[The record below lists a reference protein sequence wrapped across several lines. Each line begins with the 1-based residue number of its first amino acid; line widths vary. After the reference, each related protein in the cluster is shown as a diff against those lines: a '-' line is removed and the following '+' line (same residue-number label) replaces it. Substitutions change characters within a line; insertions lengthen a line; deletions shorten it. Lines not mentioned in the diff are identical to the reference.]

1 MSAIRTSLSILL
13 GAVLGFAA
21 VHAASPLASGTVSR
35 ADHAAAQKSAQ
46 DADIIR
52 SLLVGEFA
60 VQSGDSE
67 LAWKAFL
74 TAAQKGRSAEAAGR
88 AFDIAQ
94 EADNEEAA
102 DQALKVW
109 TELDPNNRQ
118 VRLIKAE
125 ELFSQGK
132 YDEAGELVKGLV
144 QAARDPAGALDELG
158 GMQQVAPAKDLFYH
172 AFVKAAVDL
181 KEDARAQLVLSELA
195 NRARMTPQAAMHA
208 SKAMDLA
215 PDSPHV
221 LMKGIDAEFQ
231 NDPKKAMKRLEDY
244 LTRHPDSFELRLA
257 YAKSLLRTG
266 NGKKLDE
273 QLKRLEEGRRD
284 DAHSMMLLGMIAEE
298 ARLYERAELYYKRYL
313 VLLSKAEKTA
323 LLPDTAYVRLGMVKL
338 AQGHRELAVEWLDK
352 VEEGDKYQAARI
364 KQVEIL
370 AELRRVDDACRVL
383 SNIRARDAKQK
394 SSFLRS
400 CAGLLL
406 NSGRKN
412 ETIDVLLKAIEATP
426 NDVELIYQTAMT
438 AHQAERFADSEKL
451 LKRFI
456 KLAPDNPNGYN
467 SLGYMWLERNEHLP
481 QAEELI
487 EKAMKLTDGK
497 DPYVTDSL
505 GWLRYRQGNLE
516 EAEKLLAKAQ
526 NLEPAD
532 TEIALHLAEVLYV
545 RGKNKEARAVISSI
559 LEGEPKN
566 AKALQLR
573 QKFEGTKPAAPS
585 KAKAH

>member
-13 GAVLGFAA
+13 GAFLGLAA
-21 VHAASPLASGTVSR
+21 VHAASPLASDTVSR
-35 ADHAAAQKSAQ
+35 ADRAAAQKSAQ

-132 YDEAGELVKGLV
+132 YDEAGELAKGLV

-273 QLKRLEEGRRD
+273 QLKRLEEGHRD

-338 AQGHRELAVEWLDK
+338 AQGDRKAAIEWLGR
-352 VEEGDKYQAARI
+352 VEGGDKYEAARI
-364 KQVEIL
+364 KQAELLAESGSVDGACKILRGIRTTDAKRKMSLDVACAELLLKTKQFTPALNVLIEALEAGPKNPELLYRTAIL
-370 AELRRVDDACRVL
+370 AVQQDRFKDAEKL
-383 SNIRARDAKQK
+383 
-394 SSFLRS
+394 F
-400 CAGLLL
+400 
-406 NSGRKN
+406 
-412 ETIDVLLKAIEATP
+412 
-426 NDVELIYQTAMT
+426 
-438 AHQAERFADSEKL
+438 ERFIAEN
-451 LKRFI
+451 
-456 KLAPDNPNGYN
+456 PDNPNGWN
-467 SLGYMWLERNEHLP
+467 SLGFLWVDRAMHLDKAERYLN
-481 QAEELI
+481 
-487 EKAMKLTDGK
+487 KAMELSGGK
-497 DPYVTDSL
+497 DAAITDS
-505 GWLRYRQGNLE
+505 G
-516 EAEKLLAKAQ
+516 LA
-526 NLEPAD
+526 
-532 TEIALHLAEVLYV
+532 AL
-545 RGKNKEARAVISSI
+545 SS
-559 LEGEPKN
+559 
-566 AKALQLR
+566 
-573 QKFEGTKPAAPS
+573 GTS
-585 KAKAH
+585 

>member
-13 GAVLGFAA
+13 GAFLGLAA
-21 VHAASPLASGTVSR
+21 VHAASPLASDTVSR

-231 NDPKKAMKRLEDY
+231 NDPKKVSATGVAQSVKIEKQHQTLE
-244 LTRHPDSFELRLA
+244 TVFEQVESQTGLLIMFSNNELNMNELGKDNIEQLA
-257 YAKSLLRTG
+257 QKGKDAWNQVLGKIEVEGGNLDQYRTFYSCLYRSLLFPRKFYELDANGQPIHYSPYNGQVLPGYMFTDTG
-266 NGKKLDE
+266 FWDTFRCLFPLLNLMYPSVNKEMQEGLINTY
-273 QLKRLEEGRRD
+273 LESGFFPEW
-284 DAHSMMLLGMIAEE
+284 AS
-298 ARLYERAELYYKRYL
+298 
-313 VLLSKAEKTA
+313 
-323 LLPDTAYVRLGMVKL
+323 P
-338 AQGHRELAVEWLDK
+338 GHRGCMVGNNSAS
-352 VEEGDKYQAARI
+352 
-364 KQVEIL
+364 IL
-370 AELRRVDDACRVL
+370 VDAYM
-383 SNIRARDAKQK
+383 KGP
-394 SSFLRS
+394 
-400 CAGLLL
+400 AGII
-406 NSGRKN
+406 N
-412 ETIDVLLKAIEATP
+412 EA
-426 NDVELIYQTAMT
+426 
-438 AHQAERFADSEKL
+438 
-451 LKRFI
+451 
-456 KLAPDNPNGYN
+456 
-467 SLGYMWLERNEHLP
+467 
-481 QAEELI
+481 
-487 EKAMKLTDGK
+487 
-497 DPYVTDSL
+497 
-505 GWLRYRQGNLE
+505 
-516 EAEKLLAKAQ
+516 
-526 NLEPAD
+526 
-532 TEIALHLAEVLYV
+532 V
-545 RGKNKEARAVISSI
+545 RG
-559 LEGEPKN
+559 
-566 AKALQLR
+566 
-573 QKFEGTKPAAPS
+573 
-585 KAKAH
+585 

>member
-338 AQGHRELAVEWLDK
+338 AQGDRKAAIEWLDR
-352 VEEGDKYQAARI
+352 VEAARI
-364 KQVEIL
+364 KQAELLAESGSVDGACKVLRGIRTTDAKRKMSLDVACAELLLKTKQFTPALDVLIEALEAGPKNPELLYRTAIL
-370 AELRRVDDACRVL
+370 AVQQDRFKDAEKL
-383 SNIRARDAKQK
+383 
-394 SSFLRS
+394 F
-400 CAGLLL
+400 
-406 NSGRKN
+406 
-412 ETIDVLLKAIEATP
+412 
-426 NDVELIYQTAMT
+426 
-438 AHQAERFADSEKL
+438 ERFIAEN
-451 LKRFI
+451 
-456 KLAPDNPNGYN
+456 PDNPNGWN
-467 SLGYMWLERNEHLP
+467 SLGFLWVDRAMHLDKAERYLN
-481 QAEELI
+481 
-487 EKAMKLTDGK
+487 KAMELSGGK
-497 DPYVTDSL
+497 DAAITDSL
-505 GWLRYRQGNLE
+505 GWLRYRQGRLE
-516 EAEKLLAKAQ
+516 EAESLVRKAQ
-526 NLEPAD
+526 NALPAD
-532 TEIALHLAEVLYV
+532 TEIALHLAEILYV
-545 RGKNKEARAVISSI
+545 VGKTAEADSYIASV
-559 LEGEPKN
+559 LEGEPN
-566 AKALQLR
+566 N
-573 QKFEGTKPAAPS
+573 T
-585 KAKAH
+585 KAKELRHHRGPAK

>member
-195 NRARMTPQAAMHA
+195 NRARMMPQAAMHA

-266 NGKKLDE
+266 SKKLDE

-338 AQGHRELAVEWLDK
+338 AQGDRKAAIEWLDR
-352 VEEGDKYQAARI
+352 VEGGDKYEAARI
-364 KQVEIL
+364 KQAELLAESGSVDGACKVLRGIRTTDAKRKMSLDVACAELLLKTKQFTPALDVLIEALEAGPKNPELLYRTAIL
-370 AELRRVDDACRVL
+370 AVQQDRFKDAEKL
-383 SNIRARDAKQK
+383 
-394 SSFLRS
+394 F
-400 CAGLLL
+400 
-406 NSGRKN
+406 
-412 ETIDVLLKAIEATP
+412 
-426 NDVELIYQTAMT
+426 
-438 AHQAERFADSEKL
+438 ERFIAEN
-451 LKRFI
+451 
-456 KLAPDNPNGYN
+456 PDNPNGWN
-467 SLGYMWLERNEHLP
+467 SLGFLWVDRAMHLDKAERYLN
-481 QAEELI
+481 
-487 EKAMKLTDGK
+487 KAMELSGGK
-497 DPYVTDSL
+497 DAAITDSL
-505 GWLRYRQGNLE
+505 GWLRYRQGRLE
-516 EAEKLLAKAQ
+516 EAESLVRKAQ
-526 NLEPAD
+526 NALPAD
-532 TEIALHLAEVLYV
+532 TEIALHLAEILYV
-545 RGKNKEARAVISSI
+545 VGKTAEADSYIASV
-559 LEGEPKN
+559 LEGEPN
-566 AKALQLR
+566 N
-573 QKFEGTKPAAPS
+573 T
-585 KAKAH
+585 KAKELRHHRGPAK